1 MFLFLFYWEEV
12 QGCCGID
19 TGRVKQISFSDKRN
33 HKAVHSSLLWINKP
47 SSRTQL
53 CSASSFNSWCCR
65 ICRRISPQVIL
76 LPFQRRPFGGGN
88 LAVQQ
93 RPGIK
98 GRIHAYTRD
107 RPSREKVSLHSTKV
121 WFDQRWQVQPDWKQ
135 RGPDVVT
142 GWDETAAGQTGKN
155 YLKAD
160 HLGSRSACK
169 HTPCIFGALC
179 SALQGAI
186 ITGGLKASI
195 TFLGSR
201 QTFLLEAF
209 SSQRQSSSPCSRAT
223 VQSKELL
230 SASCYHNTRRH

>member
-98 GRIHAYTRD
+98 GCIHVYTRD
-107 RPSREKVSLHSTKV
+107 RPSREKFLYIQQKSDLINADKSNQTENSEALMWSLAGMKQLLGKQERIT
-121 WFDQRWQVQPDWKQ
+121 WKQ
-135 RGPDVVT
+135 ITWVHGVH
-142 GWDETAAGQTGKN
+142 AN
-155 YLKAD
+155 
-160 HLGSRSACK
+160 
-169 HTPCIFGALC
+169 TPQCIFGALC

-230 SASCYHNTRRH
+230 SASCYHNTRRR